1 MTDSRPL
8 ASSHL
13 VTFLYKLVRDHLP
26 FGAVEQLVD
35 SIEGNA
41 FLQHRLSES
50 HVAAWA
56 ESVAARLTSDS
67 TLAIR
72 EYARRGGGDTT
83 IIRVPL
89 TQLPDWAR
97 AAFEESTGEESP
109 LDQRLAEAD
118 ALIKELCEHEGA
130 EGWSADLR
138 RRLDRYDARYL
149 AARPDPMT
157 FELDSE
163 GHLNAVDGGSITL
176 TEVSPQSPTESSRS
190 EQPLGEHHRLGVDR
204 EDLTPAA
211 QPDDNAPATDGSFPL
226 LRLFELLRAS
236 DSSSRMK
243 ERVFMGWQGNT
254 AAPVEVKDL
263 VERLGPHLHD
273 LQTHYRGWRDAIRD
287 QLNAATA
294 SAEDELF
301 WKHELKT
308 FDRLFVALAGVTVP
322 EVSNAD

>member
-1 MTDSRPL
+1 MIDSRPL

-13 VTFLYKLVRDHLP
+13 VTFLYKLVRDHVP

-190 EQPLGEHHRLGVDR
+190 TD
-204 EDLTPAA
+204 TPAA
-211 QPDDNAPATDGSFPL
+211 GPVAGLTLAEAQEADYILVVKGDTIKFLKDK
-226 LRLFELLRAS
+226 R
-236 DSSSRMK
+236 
-243 ERVFMGWQGNT
+243 GNST
-254 AAPVEVKDL
+254 ALDL
-263 VERLGPHLHD
+263 VDPKEAYEITKEGARCRDTPGAVNPYRPNTMRSSLHTQGWLTRD
-273 LQTHYRGWRDAIRD
+273 LQLCLARSNPAYRKNQLASGTITEEGIRGGYGFESHTVFVED
-287 QLNAATA
+287 Q
-294 SAEDELF
+294 
-301 WKHELKT
+301 
-308 FDRLFVALAGVTVP
+308 G
-322 EVSNAD
+322 